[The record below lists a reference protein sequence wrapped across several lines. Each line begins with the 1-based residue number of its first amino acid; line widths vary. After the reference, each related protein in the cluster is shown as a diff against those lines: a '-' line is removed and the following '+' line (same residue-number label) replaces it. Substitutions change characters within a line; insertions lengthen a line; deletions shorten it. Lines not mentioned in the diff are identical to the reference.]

1 MNLFAQSG
9 WIKAFLVIFL
19 ILLGIGSLVY
29 NRYLVGKVLEK
40 ERVSVELWAKALEF
54 NALPVHQEAST
65 MLLEAVNELGKNP
78 TVNDSLIQTLLDVEN
93 LRSSYNFV
101 SDELILND
109 GANVQV
115 PAVLVDAND
124 NPLEYRSIDPDN
136 PDKVIIDYSFKN
148 VPENE
153 IDTKEKRT
161 ALIKEFKETNPP
173 IQILIG
179 DKTNRIS
186 QYVYYGESPTVKL
199 LRYFPYIQIVI
210 LSLLLGIGYTTYRS
224 ITRVEQSNLWVG
236 MAKEAAHQLGTPI
249 SSLFGWIHLFKD
261 EYEHDN
267 EAMKIIDEIENDV
280 QRLSGVAERFGKIGS
295 EAELKATAI
304 EPILNEAVNYME
316 RRLPKIGKPV
326 VVKKEINADAMVNIN
341 QELFQWAVENLV
353 KNAMDAMRNSDK
365 PEMFIAVKASVH
377 GNDVL
382 IDIQDSGSGIDP
394 RNVNT
399 VFKPGFS
406 TKKRGWGL
414 GLSLTKRI
422 IEDYHKGNLFVYET
436 ELNVGTTMRIRL
448 DKIENRERIV

>member
-161 ALIKEFKETNPP
+161 ALIKEFKETLANLNSQEV
-173 IQILIG
+173 IKLTKLI
-179 DKTNRIS
+179 KTLELEN
-186 QYVYYGESPTVKL
+186 
-199 LRYFPYIQIVI
+199 
-210 LSLLLGIGYTTYRS
+210 
-224 ITRVEQSNLWVG
+224 SN
-236 MAKEAAHQLGTPI
+236 QNT
-249 SSLFGWIHLFKD
+249 LFGK
-261 EYEHDN
+261 N
-267 EAMKIIDEIENDV
+267 KNKMK
-280 QRLSGVAERFGKIGS
+280 A
-295 EAELKATAI
+295 A
-304 EPILNEAVNYME
+304 
-316 RRLPKIGKPV
+316 
-326 VVKKEINADAMVNIN
+326 
-341 QELFQWAVENLV
+341 
-353 KNAMDAMRNSDK
+353 
-365 PEMFIAVKASVH
+365 
-377 GNDVL
+377 
-382 IDIQDSGSGIDP
+382 
-394 RNVNT
+394 
-399 VFKPGFS
+399 
-406 TKKRGWGL
+406 
-414 GLSLTKRI
+414 
-422 IEDYHKGNLFVYET
+422 
-436 ELNVGTTMRIRL
+436 
-448 DKIENRERIV
+448 